1 MTIKKLNVLPR
12 IPEANTVYIL
22 DPAKPNPE
30 YYNER
35 TNRNIGWISA
45 EEQQLLKGKTV
56 GIAGCGGMGGLLAQT
71 LLRCGVGTIKIADNS
86 YFDNTNINRQLAA
99 TRFSSGT
106 HKALSTAKILRETT
120 DDATIHVYPDG
131 IQENTAADFVDGCD
145 LVCDQ
150 IEFWSVGSRI
160 LLHLQ
165 AYQNN
170 ITIYNA
176 NTIGFGT
183 RLFHFTRDSMSME
196 ECLGMR
202 YIEACELEQKIN
214 AKAASSDEKS
224 RVMHAVINGLMPDL
238 PDYAST
244 ANYSY
249 GHSDVF
255 YERLQQE
262 EVVSIMASNCPMAAG
277 FLANQVILYLLKDSA
292 IKRDIKLPP
301 CMPKYVY
308 FDSAQMEI
316 KICELNKDK

>member
-1 MTIKKLNVLPR
+1 MSVKKLNTLPR
-12 IPEANTVYIL
+12 TAKANTVYIL
-22 DPAKPNPE
+22 APRNSNPK

-35 TNRNIGWISA
+35 TNRNIGWISE
-45 EEQQLLKGKTV
+45 EEQQILKGKTV

-99 TRFSSGT
+99 TRFSNGT
-106 HKALSTAKILRETT
+106 QKALSTAKILRETT
-120 DDATIHVYPDG
+120 DDAAIHVYPDG
-131 IQENTAADFVDGCD
+131 IQENTTDEFVDGCD

-150 IEFWSVGSRI
+150 IEFWAVGARI
-160 LLHLQ
+160 LLHLH
-165 AYQNN
+165 AYEKN

-202 YIEACELEQKIN
+202 YVEARELEQKIN
-214 AKAASSDEKS
+214 AKTANSDEKS
-224 RVMHAVINGLMPDL
+224 RVMRAVIDGLMPDI
-238 PDYAST
+238 PDYT
-244 ANYSY
+244 LITNYSY

-255 YERLQQE
+255 YQRLRQE

-277 FLANQVILYLLKDSA
+277 FLANQVILYLLKDST

-308 FDSAQMEI
+308 FDSAYMEI
-316 KICELNKDK
+316 KVCELNK